1 MRIDTPGAG
10 RPATMAELHSKSP
23 MPGGDSDAANF
34 CSTCVFG
41 AACAVHDVDKLAL
54 SELHFLVEHIG
65 PFRAGSYIFRT
76 GEPFKAIYAV
86 RSGVVKTVYAGGAG
100 REHIAGFHLP
110 GEVIGLAAIHEK
122 RFPCDAVAV
131 DTAYLCR
138 FEFRTLATLTT
149 RLPQVQAELFR
160 LLSKD
165 IGSATVLAGDQA
177 ADERLAAFLLGL
189 SRRLS
194 ARGLSARVFRLPMV
208 RRDIA
213 NHLNLAPETVSR
225 VLRRLHDQGWIRVV
239 GRQIEL
245 LRLDEVTRLAG
256 AVLPGARVQG

>member
-1 MRIDTPGAG
+1 
-10 RPATMAELHSKSP
+10 MAELRSKP
-23 MPGGDSDAANF
+23 PVPAAADDDAVNF

-41 AACAVHDVDKLAL
+41 TVCAAHDVDKLAL

-65 PFRAGSYIFRT
+65 PFRAGSHIFRT

-86 RSGVVKTVYAGGAG
+86 RSGVVKTVYSGSAG
-100 REHIAGFHLP
+100 REYIAGFHLP
-110 GEVIGLAAIHEK
+110 GEVIGLAAIHEQ
-122 RFPCDAVAV
+122 RFPCDAIAV

-165 IGSATVLAGDQA
+165 IGSATVLAGDHTA
-177 ADERLAAFLLGL
+177 GERLAAFLLGS
-189 SRRLS
+189 SRRLAGRGFS
-194 ARGLSARVFRLPMV
+194 ARAFRLPMV

-225 VLRRLHDQGWIRVV
+225 VLRRLHEQGCIRVV
-239 GRQIEL
+239 DRQVEL
-245 LRLDEVTRLAG
+245 LRPDELTRLAG
-256 AVLPGARVQG
+256 ALLPAAQSRR

>member
-1 MRIDTPGAG
+1 
-10 RPATMAELHSKSP
+10 MAEFRSKP
-23 MPGGDSDAANF
+23 PPLADDGDAAHF

-41 AACAVHDVDKLAL
+41 AVCTSHEVDKIAL
-54 SELHFLVEHIG
+54 GELHFLVEHVG
-65 PFRAGSYIFRT
+65 PFRANSYVFRT

-86 RSGVVKTVYAGGAG
+86 RSGVVKTVYAGSAG

-110 GEVIGLAAIHEK
+110 GEMIGLAAIHAQ

-165 IGSATVLAGDQA
+165 ISNATLLAGDHA

-189 SRRLS
+189 SRRLAARGFS
-194 ARGLSARVFRLPMV
+194 ARAFRLPMV

-225 VLRRLHDQGWIRVV
+225 VLRRLHDQGWIRVAD
-239 GRQIEL
+239 RQVEL
-245 LRLDEVTRLAG
+245 LRPDELARLAG
-256 AVLPGARVQG
+256 AVLPAGSS

>member
-1 MRIDTPGAG
+1 
-10 RPATMAELHSKSP
+10 MAELRSKSP
-23 MPGGDSDAANF
+23 MPGGDSDAVNF

-41 AACAVHDVDKLAL
+41 AACAVHDVDKIAL

-86 RSGVVKTVYAGGAG
+86 RSGVVKTVYAGSAG
-100 REHIAGFHLP
+100 REHVAGFHLP
-110 GEVIGLAAIHEK
+110 GEVIGLAAIYEK

-245 LRLDEVTRLAG
+245 LRLDELTRLAG
-256 AVLPGARVQG
+256 ALLPGGREQR